1 MALTRAAIRKPPQTS
16 APSFFQQPIHSGSA
30 ISATDF
36 SVPEVRSILES
47 ADALEKENPFRRAER
62 LAKRRVALLFYE
74 SSTRTRTSFE
84 LAAKALGADTTLVSS
99 LSSSIE
105 KGESLKDTGITLK
118 ALGAECIILR
128 SPYSGAP
135 YLLAQ
140 ATGLPVLNGGD
151 GMAEHPSQ
159 ALLDLRTMLQFL
171 QIPARKITDKVLR
184 GVTISIVGDILHSR
198 VARSNALLLPRLGA
212 EGHSLR
218 TCCVAAGNR
227 RLHDSGLVIERDYDA
242 ALRASTIVMMLRI
255 QAERLAGLSSIST
268 TTAPATRPA
277 PIASPP
283 PRRKRSSCTPA
294 PLFVAWRSPARSP
307 TVRSPASRNRSTTAC
322 HPDGASGPRARRK
335 ERRAPMKPILI
346 RNGRLIDPAT
356 NTDAP
361 RDLLL
366 RDGKVA
372 AIEASGKI
380 KAAGADV
387 IDAKGLIVAPG
398 LIDIHVH
405 LREPGQSYKETIATG
420 TAAAAAGGFT
430 TVCAMPNTVPVNDT
444 PEITRWMQSPE
455 RGAAIRVLPHR
466 RGDHRLQ
473 RRDADEL
480 AALKDAGAVA
490 VTDDGRPILGDA
502 IMLEALRP
510 RPAQGLPVIQHA
522 EDTRLTGGCSMNAG
536 ALAFRLGLRGMPI
549 EAESGLVERDIALVR
564 KVPNAHLHVAHL
576 STKKALDAVR
586 AARKQ
591 GLHVTCEVTPHHF
604 ALTEERIG
612 HYDTNA
618 KMNPPLRAE
627 SDRAAMIEG
636 LLDGTID
643 AIATD
648 HAPHA
653 AHEKEQEFDRAP
665 NGITG
670 LETALGLALR
680 ILHTEHKMPLAN
692 VLALLTTRPA
702 QALGLKGMGIL
713 APSAAADLILFDPA
727 EKWTFHAADSK
738 SKSKNT
744 PFDGWELNGRVHAT
758 IFGGKI
764 IARRD

>member
-1 MALTRAAIRKPPQTS
+1 
-16 APSFFQQPIHSGSA
+16 
-30 ISATDF
+30 
-36 SVPEVRSILES
+36 
-47 ADALEKENPFRRAER
+47 
-62 LAKRRVALLFYE
+62 
-74 SSTRTRTSFE
+74 
-84 LAAKALGADTTLVSS
+84 
-99 LSSSIE
+99 
-105 KGESLKDTGITLK
+105 
-118 ALGAECIILR
+118 
-128 SPYSGAP
+128 
-135 YLLAQ
+135 
-140 ATGLPVLNGGD
+140 
-151 GMAEHPSQ
+151 
-159 ALLDLRTMLQFL
+159 
-171 QIPARKITDKVLR
+171 
-184 GVTISIVGDILHSR
+184 
-198 VARSNALLLPRLGA
+198 
-212 EGHSLR
+212 
-218 TCCVAAGNR
+218 
-227 RLHDSGLVIERDYDA
+227 
-242 ALRASTIVMMLRI
+242 
-255 QAERLAGLSSIST
+255 
-268 TTAPATRPA
+268 
-277 PIASPP
+277 
-283 PRRKRSSCTPA
+283 
-294 PLFVAWRSPARSP
+294 
-307 TVRSPASRNRSTTAC
+307 
-322 HPDGASGPRARRK
+322 
-335 ERRAPMKPILI
+335 MKPILI
-346 RNGRLIDPAT
+346 RNGRLIDPAS

-361 RDLLL
+361 RDILI

-372 AIEASGKI
+372 AIEALGKI
-380 KAAGADV
+380 KAVSADV

-405 LREPGQSYKETIATG
+405 LREPGQGYKETIATG

-444 PEITRWMQSPE
+444 PEITRWMQSPD
-455 RGAAIRVLPHR
+455 RGAAIRVLPI
-466 RGDHRLQ
+466 GAATIGSNGETLTNY
-473 RRDADEL
+473 
-480 AALKDAGAVA
+480 AALNDAGAIA

-502 IMLEALRP
+502 IMLEALRAAA
-510 RPAQGLPVIQHA
+510 RQGLPVIQHA

-627 SDRAAMIEG
+627 SDRTAMIEG

-670 LETALGLALR
+670 LETALGLAIR

-702 QALGLKGMGIL
+702 QALDLKGQGSL
-713 APSAAADLILFDPA
+713 APGAPADLVLFDPA
-727 EKWTFHAADSK
+727 AQWTFRADDSK
-738 SKSKNT
+738 SRSKNT
-744 PFDGWELNGRVHAT
+744 PFDGWELNGRIHAT
-758 IFGGKI
+758 IAEGR
-764 IARRD
+764 IAFRRD